1 MYWEWPGVKTGLK
14 RCGLDLIADSTP
26 QLPSPCCICIDCGKT
41 GEIMAFTHR
50 DLQIKIKKCH
60 FDYFNYS

>member
-14 RCGLDLIADSTP
+14 RCGLDLIVDSTP
-26 QLPSPCCICIDCGKT
+26 QLLSPCCKA
-41 GEIMAFTHR
+41 GEIIAFTHR